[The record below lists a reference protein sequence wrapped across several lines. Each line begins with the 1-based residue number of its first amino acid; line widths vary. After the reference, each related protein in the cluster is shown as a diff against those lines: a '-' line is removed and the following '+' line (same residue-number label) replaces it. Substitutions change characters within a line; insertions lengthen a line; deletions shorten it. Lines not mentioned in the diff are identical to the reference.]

1 MGRLKWKLIT
11 TTNDKKAA
19 QQNRR
24 TTHES
29 NRPMDHLPHSFPGQS
44 QTTYHQPPIH
54 RRSRPPALRAQRR
67 LPRRDLRRCSS
78 HRSSPDLRG
87 HLRPSDVRFP
97 GGIVAGR
104 VIDFRIIDFGPEKT
118 SRFCDHRTAES
129 SAIPQCSEPAA
140 RSSQPHISTSS
151 HPKISAIRSQR
162 SKLLF
167 SFSPSGREFNIH
179 DRYSSASG
187 PTQLRTFSF
196 RLGRTRARRDPG
208 SSFGQVRIR
217 ASLQR
222 CRQRAR
228 RDPGS
233 SLGQVRIRA
242 SLQRCRQRARRDP
255 GSSPSQVRIRASL
268 RRCRQ
273 RARRDPGSS
282 LGQVRIRASLRRCR
296 QRARR
301 DPGSSLGQVRIRASL
316 QRCRQRA
323 RRGPRSSPSQV
334 RIRASLQRCRQR
346 HKAHAFRRWHCLQN
360 LMLSPILKFCE
371 PTMNF
376 PCGKTIPQPR
386 IKPVIVGDTTCSVS
400 PLTGTISGSNFAIP
414 YL

>member
-129 SAIPQCSEPAA
+129 NAIPQCSEPAA

-222 CRQRAR
+222 CRQR
-228 RDPGS
+228 
-233 SLGQVRIRA
+233 
-242 SLQRCRQRARRDP
+242 
-255 GSSPSQVRIRASL
+255 
-268 RRCRQ
+268 
-273 RARRDPGSS
+273 
-282 LGQVRIRASLRRCR
+282 
-296 QRARR
+296 
-301 DPGSSLGQVRIRASL
+301 
-316 QRCRQRA
+316 
-323 RRGPRSSPSQV
+323 
-334 RIRASLQRCRQR
+334 